1 MEGASVFEVMAWK
14 VLPEYQERLGKWL
27 MEVYYPL
34 GIKIGRKATERYQ
47 LTKERPDYIKNI
59 SIHYYE
65 DLEAFVSFNT
75 NPETIYV
82 YEDLKTTYGPRR
94 EVVWGAG
101 YQVLKSFRKSPVGS
115 PIDLT
120 PINENTPVMH
130 LEGYRLAPEELG
142 KYNTWFAKWGYG
154 FYMPSLMKL
163 SGLREYNY
171 CRIMDLEEPEV
182 ARPKDISVHPIY
194 LSVLQFENLKAFEN
208 YEKSMELAAFREA
221 MKVPF
226 PKGLNFHWY
235 VQYQLM
241 GSWK

>member
-14 VLPEYQERLGKWL
+14 VLPEYQERFGKWM
-27 MEVYYPL
+27 MEVYFPL
-34 GIKIGRKATERYQ
+34 GIKLGRKATERYQ
-47 LTKERPDYIKNI
+47 IVKEHPDYVKNI

-65 DLEAFVSFNT
+65 DFEAMVNHFA
-75 NPETIYV
+75 NPEVVYIYD
-82 YEDLKTTYGPRR
+82 DLKTTYGPRR
-94 EVVWGAG
+94 EVVWGAA
-101 YQVLKSFRKSPVGS
+101 YQVLKSFIKSSADAPAKG
-115 PIDLT
+115 T
-120 PINENTPVMH
+120 EINENTPVIH

-163 SGLREYNY
+163 RGLKEYNY
-171 CRIMDLEEPEV
+171 CRILDFVSHEV
-182 ARPKDISVHPIY
+182 MWPKDILVHPIY
-194 LSVLQFENLKAFEN
+194 LSVLQFENLKAFQN

-221 MKVPF
+221 IKVPF
-226 PKGLNFHWY
+226 PKGLNFQWY